1 MGIFSDPLWTGN
13 PESGKG
19 ETVLK
24 NYREKLHTL
33 QNWTGIVGASFVSTA
48 TLGMLT
54 ATALYLPD
62 LTISQQRNAEDITSI
77 FGANHALFYGSAL
90 VLLLVY
96 SLPASVECVGKKKA
110 GDTLG
115 GQADSLFHPG
125 AAFFF
130 WMLMMLFIGLSLLY
144 VDRFEGFFGFM
155 ASAAACA
162 GLVQW
167 ITFGAVFTLRA
178 RLPNPDHKTIAV
190 VLQVLVP
197 SLYNTVQPFLLEL
210 MESNFSNSGR
220 LWSTQ
225 IPVHLFF
232 LGAFSFFGLCL
243 VTMATLNVIEHDR
256 DLVSSTKAV
265 DMEKTPSS
273 SEKTRKIWM
282 FNLIMF
288 TCILAAQISDYTPH
302 LGMRPYQINA
312 TAYNNS
318 ALNTASFSGMDMDR
332 YGFWSNWGATIG
344 IVCTTWY
351 LLFPVWIARWW
362 YGNEWKDEAGFT
374 NRLNNFGLLLTL
386 TGSTI
391 VLSIWAS
398 GYYST
403 YNQFMAV
410 AASYG
415 GFSAG
420 TWLMF
425 CFVACYV
432 QMTREKTSKAL
443 QNKRDFLAIVA
454 LATARGFGFM
464 TGMLVHKYSY
474 SLSSL
479 QTPLITSASLA
490 GGAMVI
496 LMFSWGYKGM
506 TREDDDLKI
515 YSGTKKLITRV
526 FGNRPSVKTPFGY
539 NDRAS
544 SASVVST

>member
-1 MGIFSDPLWTGN
+1 MGGTFSDPLWTGN
-13 PESGKG
+13 PKSGSA
-19 ETVLK
+19 EVLK
-24 NYREKLHTL
+24 TYREKLHTL

-62 LTISQQRNAEDITSI
+62 LTISQQRTAEDITSV

-90 VLLLVY
+90 VLLFVY
-96 SLPASVECVGKKKA
+96 SLPDPLKCVGKR
-110 GDTLG
+110 G
-115 GQADSLFHPG
+115 GSAESLFHPA

-130 WMLMMLFIGLSLLY
+130 WMLMILFIGLSLLY

-220 LWSTQ
+220 LWATQ

-243 VTMATLNVIEHDR
+243 VTMATLNVMENDR
-256 DLVSSTKAV
+256 DVTDSAETDTNAKQKSMW
-265 DMEKTPSS
+265 DN
-273 SEKTRKIWM
+273 RKIYM

-362 YGNEWKDEAGFT
+362 YGKDWKDEAGFT
-374 NRLNNFGLLLTL
+374 NRLNNVGLLLTL

-432 QMTREKTSKAL
+432 QMTREKTTKAL

-454 LATARGFGFM
+454 LATARGFGYT

-490 GGAMVI
+490 GGAMAI

-526 FGNRPSVKTPFGY
+526 FGNRQSVKTPFGY

-544 SASVVST
+544 SASMVST